1 MTPFNVSSIE
11 QALTYLCLLLIVSVC
26 LCLMQKAAVT
36 LAIRYTGFRSIYPT
50 AMIGT
55 PIHELSH
62 ALFAVAFL
70 HEIKSIK
77 LFSPDKKTG
86 VLGYVEHSHQA
97 SLYQKCGCFF
107 IGIAPMFGGALAI
120 YVINE
125 LFFPSMNQ
133 EIIQNTFSQSGKEL
147 SLVEAF
153 LHYISLLN
161 HDFGHLLDN
170 FGLKHIVWLFL
181 VSSIALHMGPS
192 RADLRNSVP
201 GLISL
206 MCVCLSFYFISP
218 GYFASFVLKLSE
230 VSAFLTRMLFFAL
243 VLTLVP
249 ICLMYMVKEFKVAM
263 SKFKQP

>member
-1 MTPFNVSSIE
+1 MSSIRVGSIE
-11 QALTYLCLLLIVSVC
+11 QALTYLCLLLIVSIG
-26 LCLMQKAAVT
+26 LCLMQKAALT
-36 LAIRYTGFRSIYPT
+36 LAIRYSGFRSIYPT
-50 AMIGT
+50 AIIGT

-86 VLGYVEHSHQA
+86 VLGFVEHSHQA

-120 YVINE
+120 YIINE
-125 LFFPSMNQ
+125 LLFPSLNQ
-133 EIIQNTFSQSGKEL
+133 EVIQNTFSQSGKEL

-153 LHYISLLN
+153 FHYISLLN
-161 HDFGHLLDN
+161 HDFSHLLDN
-170 FGLKHIVWLFL
+170 FGFSHLLWLFL

-192 RADLRNSVP
+192 RADLINSVP

-206 MCVCLSFYFISP
+206 TCVCLSFYFISP
-218 GYFASFVLKLSE
+218 GYFTSFVLKLSE

-243 VLTLVP
+243 ILTLVP
-249 ICLMYMVKEFKVAM
+249 LCLMYMVKEFNVAM
-263 SKFKQP
+263 SKIKQS